1 MTSVFRTPELSACKN
16 HSRLHRFFIRLQTKH
31 KVTHVD
37 SGLISDSGKYLT
49 SLRQRQMKTVCFV
62 LLFVSLVFGDTGE
75 EKSVME
81 GENITLPSDVKQPN
95 ETVLWYFEDT
105 RIALINGE
113 PSTSCLYYGK
123 GEIFR
128 DRLDVDY
135 KTGSLII
142 TDIRS
147 EHAGRYETEIIRGN
161 STGKSVPLNR
171 KSNCDS
177 TNINNKSSNNSNTIK
192 TFNVHVN
199 ATKPRVSKSVHGGP
213 VSCSVLLQLAP
224 THLPGSI

>member
-1 MTSVFRTPELSACKN
+1 MGHIHASILF
-16 HSRLHRFFIRLQTKH
+16 
-31 KVTHVD
+31 
-37 SGLISDSGKYLT
+37 
-49 SLRQRQMKTVCFV
+49 
-62 LLFVSLVFGDTGE
+62 LLFLSNLFLIFTVVFGDTGE

-199 ATKPRVSKSVHGGP
+199 GSGLSPAVVAGIVVG
-213 VSCSVLLQLAP
+213 VLLVAAAVVVVGLIYYRRRNSRNAGRRNNEEVLQEDEERCSL
-224 THLPGSI
+224 GSPEISS